1 MFTAGAPEL
10 AAHPPAVVEGPQ
22 PVVTQV
28 DEQAVTVMQLIL
40 LAKTGSHCCPSML
53 ESTMSVKKQCAYVQ
67 MNCTGCWL
75 L

>member
-53 ESTMSVKKQCAYVQ
+53 ESTMSMINSVLMCK
-67 MNCTGCWL
+67 
-75 L
+75 